1 MNGITLN
8 NPGQFGQRLVDL
20 SLEQGWQSL
29 SKRDMDLLMFLLLEL
44 DGAIDRRAPNHAVAR
59 QLRVTPSRVASLRR
73 DAYARWRPLVQD
85 DPVKVLQRILKETL
99 TPERLDSAARY
110 ASERR
115 REDGFLALLV
125 EHPDDRLEL
134 EQAIKEAGAIPV
146 HERNREVVLVHYE
159 TLFELAEKFAF
170 LDQDPAKIQKAL
182 KKLFRSETD
191 LEGFLKK
198 DIGELTWQ
206 DAREAL
212 NSAGAKVVSGGIGKG
227 ATALLKLAFPFLP

>member
-1 MNGITLN
+1 MNGITLKQ
-8 NPGQFGQRLVDL
+8 PGQFGQRLVDL
-20 SLEQGWQSL
+20 ALEQGWQSL
-29 SKRDMDLLMFLLLEL
+29 SKRDMDLLMFLLMEL
-44 DGAIDRRAPNHAVAR
+44 DGAIDRGAPNHAVAR

-73 DAYARWRPLVQD
+73 DAYARWRPLVDD
-85 DPVKVLQRILKETL
+85 DPVEALQRILKETL

-115 REDGFLALLV
+115 REDGFLAMLV

-146 HERNREVVLVHYE
+146 YERNREVVLVHYE
-159 TLFELAEKFAF
+159 TLFELAEKFEF
-170 LDQDPAKIQKAL
+170 LAQDPAKVQKDL
-182 KKLFRSETD
+182 KKLCRSKTD
-191 LEGFLKK
+191 LEGFLTK
-198 DIGELTWQ
+198 DIKELTWQ

-227 ATALLKLAFPFLP
+227 VPALLKLVFPFLA